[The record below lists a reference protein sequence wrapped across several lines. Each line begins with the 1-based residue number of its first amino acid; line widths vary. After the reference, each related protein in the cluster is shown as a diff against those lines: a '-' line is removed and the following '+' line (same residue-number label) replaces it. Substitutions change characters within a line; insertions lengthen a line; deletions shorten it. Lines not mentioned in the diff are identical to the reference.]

1 MKESRKELGKRY
13 WTLFRSTFVISAC
26 TFGGG
31 AVIISMLQRK
41 FVEELH
47 WVDEDEIL
55 DMVAIAQSS
64 PGVMAVNTSIIIGY
78 RVAGVPGALITVFG
92 TVLPPMIILSVISV
106 FYRQFRD
113 NRIVALVL
121 RGMQAGV
128 AAVMINVTINMA
140 KSVLKDRK
148 ILSVVMLI
156 GATLAAIVF
165 NVDIILI
172 ILVCGVIGGLAY
184 GLESRKKGGTAA

>member
-1 MKESRKELGKRY
+1 
-13 WTLFRSTFVISAC
+13 
-26 TFGGG
+26 
-31 AVIISMLQRK
+31 
-41 FVEELH
+41 
-47 WVDEDEIL
+47 
-55 DMVAIAQSS
+55 
-64 PGVMAVNTSIIIGY
+64 
-78 RVAGVPGALITVFG
+78 
-92 TVLPPMIILSVISV
+92 MIILSVISV

-156 GATLAAIVF
+156 GATLAAIVL

-184 GLESRKKGGTAA
+184 GWESRKKGGMAA